1 MAEKKTYNYKNKA
14 RRYDYSQRDGE
25 SIEAYYRRIAK
36 VADQRL
42 VRLEKLAAEED
53 GDPNKWAYKRAMMD
67 IDRWRP
73 GGSRFNT
80 KPPKDGRSLRAKIND
95 IRVFL
100 GSESS
105 TKQGIKDV
113 YQRRLETLNKNN
125 KTNFR
130 VDDLVD
136 LFDSAL
142 WKKMEARKI
151 TSDEILKAIGYIKDN
166 ATNDETF
173 KALKEKANME
183 GKAPK
188 FTGDPFQDELIRKM
202 LQETDAVDAMY
213 QYFKSI

>member
-1 MAEKKTYNYKNKA
+1 MANKKTYDYKNKA
-14 RRYDYSQRDGE
+14 RQYDYSQREGE
-25 SIEAYYRRIAK
+25 SIESYYRRIAK

-42 VRLEKLAAEED
+42 VRLEKMSIQED
-53 GDPNKWAYKRAMMD
+53 IDVNKWAYKRAMMD
-67 IDRWRP
+67 IERWNP
-73 GGSRFNT
+73 GRSRFNT
-80 KPPKDGRSLRAKIND
+80 KAPKDGRALRAKIND
-95 IRVFL
+95 IRTFL

-113 YQRRLETLNKNN
+113 YQRRLESLNKNN
-125 KTNFR
+125 NTNFR

-151 TSDEILKAIGYIKDN
+151 TSDEILKAIGFIKDN
-166 ATNDETF
+166 ATDDKAFE
-173 KALKEKANME
+173 ALKEKANME